1 MDDSP
6 TGLEESERLP
16 SEVDND
22 TIRKYF
28 TLTKADLEQIDQ
40 CRGPANKVGFAVQL
54 CTLRWH
60 GYFLSDTRDLPAPVL
75 ETLGSQL
82 GLLPIPIDD
91 YPQNEKTRF
100 DHLERIRQHLG
111 FVRCDAPQRER
122 LLNHLT
128 VIAPGLTRSTALRQA
143 AHRWLKQEQIVRP
156 GRTTLRDLLVE
167 AREAA
172 LQNAYAI
179 LANDLSP
186 EQAKEID
193 SLLVVPVP
201 VAESPVDESPSKSR
215 LEQFKTVARKESPEA
230 LLVLLEQLSGIRSL
244 GLTAWPALADIHPAT
259 RRLFSGWG
267 YRYSVWNLR
276 RFPVNKRNAIVICFL
291 QAARA
296 ETTDGIVEMQDK
308 LITSIHNKADKR
320 YEALLRKAEEA
331 RTRAVEVLEGIGTLV
346 LDDSIPDNDLR
357 KHIFALLPSDDITK
371 LVEGCRSLR
380 SGAGGSGSSL
390 SLVNHWYGYTRKYS
404 PALLEKTPFQF
415 VADSPL
421 GRAVEFLKALNRGGK
436 EKSFPDAP
444 FDFLPRRWVKHVVL
458 QDAKGEAALSR
469 AHYEPALLTTLNER
483 LKSGDVTVSHSR
495 RWTDFE
501 EYLIPRSL
509 WAAKRIQYYAN
520 LELPLEVDEYIARL
534 DDRLKTVTGEVDKR
548 APENT
553 SLTIDAGKGEFHL
566 AALKALNKPD
576 AIKILKDLI
585 EARLQKCDLA
595 DILIDIDNRTNFLH
609 HFLPPGGDSGV
620 SSLARRRDALA
631 AVLAIGC
638 NIGCQ
643 RMAHASGLNFH
654 EISLVAD
661 WYLTEDTLKAAS
673 IDIINFASRIP
684 ISRVYGQG
692 AACSA
697 DGMRFYVPLNILS
710 ADYSHVLQGRGV
722 TLYAHTSDNFLRMHQ
737 QPIPCRLREAAFSLD
752 GLMEHETELDPKI
765 CYTDT
770 HGYTEVVM
778 ATAGLLGYELAPR
791 IKDIK
796 DQTLYKID
804 RQQRYPNLDP
814 LLAGTI
820 KPHLIRNAWDE
831 TVRVIASIEERIVSP
846 SLVLQRLGS
855 YARQN
860 SVYKALSEIG
870 RVHKT
875 VHILKTL
882 DSEDYRRRMGRE
894 LNKGEASHDLSRF
907 LCFGKEGV
915 LRGREFGDQ
924 VHTFSCLSVLHNA
937 VVAWNML
944 QMGEIVTQL
953 RAEGHQID
961 DETLSHVTPLIRRH
975 INPFGRYHFD
985 LARMR
990 QDADRD
996 SRNTP

>member
-1 MDDSP
+1 
-6 TGLEESERLP
+6 
-16 SEVDND
+16 
-22 TIRKYF
+22 
-28 TLTKADLEQIDQ
+28 
-40 CRGPANKVGFAVQL
+40 
-54 CTLRWH
+54 
-60 GYFLSDTRDLPAPVL
+60 
-75 ETLGSQL
+75 
-82 GLLPIPIDD
+82 
-91 YPQNEKTRF
+91 
-100 DHLERIRQHLG
+100 
-111 FVRCDAPQRER
+111 
-122 LLNHLT
+122 
-128 VIAPGLTRSTALRQA
+128 
-143 AHRWLKQEQIVRP
+143 
-156 GRTTLRDLLVE
+156 
-167 AREAA
+167 
-172 LQNAYAI
+172 
-179 LANDLSP
+179 
-186 EQAKEID
+186 
-193 SLLVVPVP
+193 
-201 VAESPVDESPSKSR
+201 
-215 LEQFKTVARKESPEA
+215 
-230 LLVLLEQLSGIRSL
+230 
-244 GLTAWPALADIHPAT
+244 
-259 RRLFSGWG
+259 
-267 YRYSVWNLR
+267 
-276 RFPVNKRNAIVICFL
+276 
-291 QAARA
+291 
-296 ETTDGIVEMQDK
+296 MQDK
-308 LITSIHNKADKR
+308 LISSIHNKADKR
-320 YEALLRKAEEA
+320 YEALLRTAEEA

-346 LDDSIPDNDLR
+346 LDDSIPDRNLR

-371 LVEGCRSLR
+371 LVEGCRNLQ

-404 PALLEKTPFQF
+404 PAMLEKTPFQF
-415 VADSPL
+415 VAESPL
-421 GRAVEFLKALNRGGK
+421 GRAVEFLKDLNVGGK
-436 EKSFPDAP
+436 EKSFAEAP
-444 FDFLPRRWVKHVVL
+444 FDFLPRRWVKHVIL
-458 QDAKGEAALSR
+458 QDAKGETTLSR
-469 AHYEPALLTTLNER
+469 PHYEPALLTTLNER

-509 WAAKRIQYYAN
+509 WTAQRIQHYAN
-520 LELPLEVDEYIARL
+520 LELPLAADEYIVQL
-534 DDRLKTVTGEVDKR
+534 NDRLKTVTAEVDKR
-548 APENT
+548 APQNT
-553 SLTIDAGKGEFHL
+553 SLTIDADKGEFHL
-566 AALKALNKPD
+566 AALKASNKPD
-576 AIKILKDLI
+576 ALKILKNLI
-585 EARLQKCDLA
+585 EGRLQKTDLA
-595 DILIDIDNRTNFLH
+595 DLLIDIANWTNFVH
-609 HFLPPGGDSGV
+609 HFLPPGGDSGL
-620 SSLARRRDALA
+620 SSLTRRRDALA

-643 RMAHASGLNFH
+643 RMAHASGLSFH
-654 EISLVAD
+654 EISRVAD
-661 WYLTEDTLKAAS
+661 WYLTEDTLKADS

-692 AACSA
+692 ATCSA

-804 RQQRYPNLDP
+804 RQQRYPHLDP
-814 LLAGTI
+814 VLAGTI

-831 TVRVIASIEERIVSP
+831 TVRVIASMEERIVSP

-875 VHILKTL
+875 IHILKTL

-944 QMGEIVTQL
+944 QIGEIVAQL
-953 RAEGHQID
+953 RAEGHQIA
-961 DETLSHVTPLIRRH
+961 DETLSHVTPLVRRH

-985 LARMR
+985 LDRMR
-990 QDADRD
+990 QGADRD
-996 SRNTP
+996 LSNTA